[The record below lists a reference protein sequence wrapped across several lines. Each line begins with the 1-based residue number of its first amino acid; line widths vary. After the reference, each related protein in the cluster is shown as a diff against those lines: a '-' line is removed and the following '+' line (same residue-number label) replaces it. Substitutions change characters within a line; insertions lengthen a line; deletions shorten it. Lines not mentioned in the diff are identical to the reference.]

1 MKKKFLFMV
10 TLCVF
15 LCIGGMKTSAEDGF
29 ISKNSVIEVGDKLYV
44 QHDEENNNIYE
55 LKKSDTGITVV
66 YENIL
71 PEFTASKAWTTKGD
85 YIDDIFKEPVGATS
99 PEHYIPVQAGEEY
112 FIKTY
117 GVGWTGSWD
126 FFYAPVLFL
135 DEKDNVV
142 ADALTNTLSKSKSG
156 VVVTFT
162 PRYWLSPSGLINEAG
177 MRPRNSRGGNVC
189 CAGSYRARRAE
200 CPRNLRVPSGTTD
213 SSPGWSEPQARGTPG
228 RLEK

>member
-156 VVVTFT
+156 VVVTVPDVDT
-162 PRYWLSPSGLINEAG
+162 PFLVTTIREPALTVMSGLMISSVTRNRVSP
-177 MRPRNSRGGNVC
+177 RPSSVC
-189 CAGSYRARRAE
+189 
-200 CPRNLRVPSGTTD
+200 PVP
-213 SSPGWSEPQARGTPG
+213 
-228 RLEK
+228 L